1 MARKSPLF
9 GPVWWLINLDRE
21 RSSSITSAISR
32 VCVSCVGWS
41 LVVLLVHAPVQRPPE
56 ITGCSSNRS
65 ATAACRFGL
74 RLPRPWQ
81 WHGRRR
87 TKWQACSL
95 MRRRSLSFLNLYA
108 HVRLHEAFFHQSE
121 WGSEVDRSLQ
131 QLKRMGHS
139 TLLGNVM
146 PVQGWI
152 PAWSQQLCRFGIER
166 RLSEL

>member
-1 MARKSPLF
+1 MPSSICRLKWRRASTTLPSLKDFEPARLAVGWYGGNVNVTCCTVRTLHPPTMARKSPLF

-56 ITGCSSNRS
+56 ITGGSSNSS

-87 TKWQACSL
+87 T
-95 MRRRSLSFLNLYA
+95 
-108 HVRLHEAFFHQSE
+108 
-121 WGSEVDRSLQ
+121 
-131 QLKRMGHS
+131 
-139 TLLGNVM
+139 
-146 PVQGWI
+146 
-152 PAWSQQLCRFGIER
+152 
-166 RLSEL
+166 